1 MPQAAQN
8 YSVDVKL
15 LDGASIRIRA
25 IRPDDKDRLHEHFKS
40 LSERSVYFR
49 FMGFRRDLSAADLA
63 QLTELDFNDRVG
75 LAATLTEDGRE
86 RFIGVGRYIR
96 GASPSRAEV
105 AFAVLDKWQ
114 GHGIATSLLEHLRR
128 IANANGIAE
137 FEADVLSDNSQMLE
151 VFAHSGFR
159 VRGRMESGVIRLYA
173 PTASPEESR

>member
-1 MPQAAQN
+1 MPEAARN

-25 IRPDDKDRLHEHFKS
+25 IRPDDKHRLHDHFKS
-40 LSERSVYFR
+40 LSERSVYLR

-63 QLTELDFNDRVG
+63 QLTELDFKAHVG
-75 LAATLTEDGRE
+75 LAATLIENGCE

-96 GASPSRAEV
+96 GANPHRAEV
-105 AFAVLDKWQ
+105 AFAVLDEWQ

-137 FEADVLSDNSQMLE
+137 FEAEVLSDNSQMLE
-151 VFAHSGFR
+151 VFAHSGFKAR
-159 VRGRMESGVIRLYA
+159 APMESGVVRLYA